1 MRLIIFLLIF
11 SSLNSF
17 SQSLKPVKFGLKSG
31 VNIDNTSINTI
42 NGEIPSKHF
51 IKIGYNAGVTLNVP
65 ISKRWSILNEL
76 QYTQEDCEHS
86 YRYIQHS
93 TSSTSKNE
101 YESKYSYSRNYVRLT
116 PYLSFSTSDYLNINF
131 GPSVGYLI
139 SNSYSLIESNDITSS
154 ENIIA
159 VNLNPNNGILNTF
172 EDLDYGLKFSFD
184 IIISNS
190 FVVNPNYYFAINKF
204 SEVNSTDPT
213 IDGAA
218 FKFKNSFFGLDFVY
232 IF

>member
-1 MRLIIFLLIF
+1 MKYLFFLLVF
-11 SSLNSF
+11 CSLSTF
-17 SQSLKPVKFGLKSG
+17 SQSLKPVEFSLKSG
-31 VNIDNTSINTI
+31 INIDNTLIKTKD
-42 NGEIPSKHF
+42 GEIPSKHF
-51 IKIGYNAGVTLNVP
+51 IKIGYNAGLILRVP
-65 ISKRWSILNEL
+65 ISKRLFILNEL
-76 QYTQEDCEHS
+76 QYTLEECEHS
-86 YRYIQHS
+86 YRYILHS
-93 TSSTSKNE
+93 TSSTTKNE
-101 YESKYSYSRNYVRLT
+101 YESKYSYSRNYIRLT

-139 SNSYSLIESNDITSS
+139 SNSYSLIESNDITSN

-159 VNLNPNNGILNTF
+159 ANLNPDNEILNTF
-172 EDLDYGLKFSFD
+172 EDLDYGIKFSFD

-204 SEVNSTDPT
+204 SEVNSTDQT
-213 IDGAA
+213 IDAPA

>member
-1 MRLIIFLLIF
+1 MKYLVFLF
-11 SSLNSF
+11 VFCSLNTF
-17 SQSLKPVKFGLKSG
+17 SQSLKPVKFSLKSG
-31 VNIDNTSINTI
+31 INIDNTLIKTI

-51 IKIGYNAGVTLNVP
+51 IKIGYNAGVILRVP
-65 ISKRWSILNEL
+65 ISKRWFILNEL
-76 QYTQEDCEHS
+76 QYTQEECEHS
-86 YRYIQHS
+86 YRYVLHS
-93 TSSTSKNE
+93 TSSTTKNE
-101 YESKYSYSRNYVRLT
+101 YESKYSYSRNYVRLS

-139 SNSYSLIESNDITSS
+139 SNSYSIIESNDITSN
-154 ENIIA
+154 ENFIS
-159 VNLNPNNGILNTF
+159 VNLNSDNEILNTF
-172 EDLDYGLKFSFD
+172 EDLDYGLKFSLD

>member
-1 MRLIIFLLIF
+1 MKYLAFLF
-11 SSLNSF
+11 VFCSLNTF
-17 SQSLKPVKFGLKSG
+17 SQSLKPVKFSLKSG
-31 VNIDNTSINTI
+31 INIDNTLIKTI

-51 IKIGYNAGVTLNVP
+51 IKIGYNAGVILRVP
-65 ISKRWSILNEL
+65 ISKRWFILNEL
-76 QYTQEDCEHS
+76 QYTQEECEHS
-86 YRYIQHS
+86 YRYILHS
-93 TSSTSKNE
+93 TSSTTKNE

-139 SNSYSLIESNDITSS
+139 SNSYSLIESNDITSN
-154 ENIIA
+154 ENFIA
-159 VNLNPNNGILNTF
+159 VNLNSDNEILNTF
-172 EDLDYGLKFSFD
+172 EDLDYGLKFSLD

>member
-31 VNIDNTSINTI
+31 VNIDNASINTI

-86 YRYIQHS
+86 YRYILHS

-101 YESKYSYSRNYVRLT
+101 YESKSVSYTHLTLPTSR
-116 PYLSFSTSDYLNINF
+116 
-131 GPSVGYLI
+131 
-139 SNSYSLIESNDITSS
+139 
-154 ENIIA
+154 
-159 VNLNPNNGILNTF
+159 
-172 EDLDYGLKFSFD
+172 
-184 IIISNS
+184 
-190 FVVNPNYYFAINKF
+190 
-204 SEVNSTDPT
+204 
-213 IDGAA
+213 
-218 FKFKNSFFGLDFVY
+218 
-232 IF
+232 

>member
-1 MRLIIFLLIF
+1 MRLIIFLLVF

-31 VNIDNTSINTI
+31 VNIDNTLINTI

-51 IKIGYNAGVTLNVP
+51 IKIGYNAGITLNIP

-101 YESKYSYSRNYVRLT
+101 YESKFSYSRNYVRLT

-131 GPSVGYLI
+131 GPSVGYSI
-139 SNSYSLIESNDITSS
+139 SNSYSSVSYTHLTLPKNR
-154 ENIIA
+154 
-159 VNLNPNNGILNTF
+159 
-172 EDLDYGLKFSFD
+172 
-184 IIISNS
+184 
-190 FVVNPNYYFAINKF
+190 
-204 SEVNSTDPT
+204 EV
-213 IDGAA
+213 
-218 FKFKNSFFGLDFVY
+218 
-232 IF
+232 

>member
-1 MRLIIFLLIF
+1 MKYLVFLF
-11 SSLNSF
+11 VFCSLNTF
-17 SQSLKPVKFGLKSG
+17 SQSLKPVKFSLKSG
-31 VNIDNTSINTI
+31 INIDNTLIKTI

-51 IKIGYNAGVTLNVP
+51 IKIGYNAGVILRVP
-65 ISKRWSILNEL
+65 ISKRWFILNEL
-76 QYTQEDCEHS
+76 QYTQEECEHS
-86 YRYIQHS
+86 YRYVLHS
-93 TSSTSKNE
+93 TSSTTKNE
-101 YESKYSYSRNYVRLT
+101 YESKYSYSRNYVRLS

-131 GPSVGYLI
+131 GPSFGYLI
-139 SNSYSLIESNDITSS
+139 SNSYSLIESNDITSN

-159 VNLNPNNGILNTF
+159 VNLNQDNEILNTF

-204 SEVNSTDPT
+204 SEVSSTDPT